1 MVEFIHI
8 DDHPTIIYKWDGQI
22 LRWMSPKA
30 GEQPRSIKFGRKQ
43 FFSDLNSKQI
53 IVFRSGIDTWLGK

>member
-8 DDHPTIIYKWDGQI
+8 DDNPTIIYKWDGQI
-22 LRWMSPKA
+22 LRWMSHKA
-30 GEQPRSIKFGRKQ
+30 GEKPRSIRFSRKQ